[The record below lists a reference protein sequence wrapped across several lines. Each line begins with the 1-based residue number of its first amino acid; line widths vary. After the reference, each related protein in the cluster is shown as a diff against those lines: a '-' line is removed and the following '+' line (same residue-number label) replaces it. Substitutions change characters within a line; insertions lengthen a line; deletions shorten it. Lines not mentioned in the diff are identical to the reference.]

1 MGFYILQSMWYLFI
15 GLYKRSNYTVL
26 NSLSDSLISRLL
38 HEEAIDAHSPIN
50 QGENIFIVYLA
61 LPLKDNGAS

>member
-1 MGFYILQSMWYLFI
+1 M
-15 GLYKRSNYTVL
+15 VL
-26 NSLSDSLISRLL
+26 NLLSDSLISRLL

-61 LPLKDNGAS
+61 LPPKDNSAS

>member
-1 MGFYILQSMWYLFI
+1 MKKSIWYLSI
-15 GLYKRSNYTVL
+15 EKCNRLNYTVL
-26 NSLSDSLISRLL
+26 NLFSDIFISRLL

-61 LPLKDNGAS
+61 LPLKDNNAS